1 MSKIALMGKYFF
13 DFRCDWIAWG
23 KKINKHV
30 TFYKFWKSVWFF
42 KMELPV
48 QSTRGKMFR
57 KWIHNFNS
65 NITSCIMNNG
75 YASDVFQLYTGVR
88 QGLLLSG
95 LLFVLPI
102 EVFDLITGSII
113 VWRFTFSILRF
124 RMDLKQMSLNFS
136 AKFQGT
142 VRTDV
147 L

>member
-1 MSKIALMGKYFF
+1 MKKF
-13 DFRCDWIAWG
+13 DSLKW
-23 KKINKHV
+23 N
-30 TFYKFWKSVWFF
+30 YLF
-42 KMELPV
+42 KVLEVLKL
-48 QSTRGKMFR
+48 GKMFR

-65 NITSCIMNNG
+65 NITSCIVNND

-95 LLFVLPI
+95 LLFVLPV
-102 EVFDLITGSII
+102 EVLALNHRKYYCLAFYLLELEVPDG
-113 VWRFTFSILRF
+113 FKANILT
-124 RMDLKQMSLNFS
+124 FS

>member
-1 MSKIALMGKYFF
+1 
-13 DFRCDWIAWG
+13 
-23 KKINKHV
+23 
-30 TFYKFWKSVWFF
+30 
-42 KMELPV
+42 MELPV

-113 VWRFTFSILRF
+113 VWRVKSV
-124 RMDLKQMSLNFS
+124 
-136 AKFQGT
+136 KF
-142 VRTDV
+142 VFF
-147 L
+147 